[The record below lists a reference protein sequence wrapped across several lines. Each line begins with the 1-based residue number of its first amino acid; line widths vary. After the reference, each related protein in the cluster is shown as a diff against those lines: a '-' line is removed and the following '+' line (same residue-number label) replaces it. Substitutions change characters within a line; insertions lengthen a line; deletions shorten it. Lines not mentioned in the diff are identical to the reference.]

1 MSKERPWEAGPFEKW
16 VVDELDFRKN
26 SLSTG
31 IQGQFKGDLTQYAG
45 PRKAWTRVFSNGMVE
60 YPNGNANLI
69 SDNDNEWG
77 LVFASG
83 DGFFNRYGIDGK
95 SPYGVSK
102 QMYGYNCKLQPK
114 YIESSTRPN
123 IPDPGIISIET
134 EIQKSW
140 FAKAKINWTC
150 HSIEQL
156 KAITPYFLTPLQT
169 VIVEFGWNTFNQQSL
184 INLSDFNQIIDI
196 WDNHYNRYSEYVP
209 KSKGNY
215 EFLIGQVINF
225 EYTINDNIITGM
237 TEVASR
243 QLLYSGFR
251 KDSQENII
259 KGKIIDKDGKLDS
272 KETEFRT
279 KYKEMVKTFVNS
291 VTATDNQ
298 GNSQSGLNEDF
309 AKILKSNDGYVKK
322 YGAKFENL
330 PDHIFS
336 GRNKQIIK
344 YSAERDF
351 DTKNKKGPDFT
362 WITMDL
368 LVDVLN
374 GMKNIDGVK
383 DYTQYFFD
391 LNIDDITIGAH
402 DNLISTKKTILI
414 PNSKA
419 PKLNSRFSD
428 RLEKVALGNAKK
440 DTISSIASAVSNIQ
454 SFAIATSNTSV
465 FAAADA
471 ATDGRISLLVTE
483 LIFGPQPIQQ
493 NIDPARAGRDPDA
506 RPQQTFVESLTK
518 TYNALNVYDPGS
530 VPDLDKNGKP
540 KGFPVLDQSYDEHS
554 PTGSFSFKKN
564 NNVGADCALAKT
576 AGFLGTLQRQD
587 LDYIL
592 NRWGRPVPNSRDILM
607 SEDLMSGDTMIT
619 TLVNTAIP
627 AIDQT
632 FGGTRVPDDLK
643 RGYLK
648 NIYINLEF
656 LKTLLNDENNKNLKE
671 VYDAICKEIND
682 ACCNF
687 WELTVVDAPDVN
699 GKSTLK
705 IVDTKGPPDKNYTHE
720 IYKFEY
726 MTNNS
731 IIKKLNFTTNLSNAQ
746 ANQIIFKAGAYDYTT
761 SNQLLDYSN
770 LQNNVNSKKPKVVY
784 TDRIL
789 KTKSTDQPVD
799 NKKDTDTSE
808 IYFKEILKD
817 GNKYSEGYLQVTLFG
832 EEKNVTSISSTAV
845 SGDPGRRVERESGK
859 SIDYKTYDIV
869 DIIMPYEELVVSMLN
884 DGDLKTNTNIYN
896 APLRNVEIEISLMGI
911 SGIKT
916 FEFFRV
922 TNLPPPFNDDVVV
935 FQVTNVTH
943 VVNENTWE
951 TRLKA
956 QLRPAYNLM
965 GK

>member
-1 MSKERPWEAGPFEKW
+1 MSKERPWEAGPFEQW
-16 VVDELDFRKN
+16 VIEELDYRKN

-31 IQGQFKGDLTQYAG
+31 IQGLFTGDLPQYTG
-45 PRKAWTRVFSNGMVE
+45 PRKAWARVFSNGMVE
-60 YPNGNANLI
+60 YPNGNSNLI

-77 LVFASG
+77 LAFLSG
-83 DGFFNRYGIDGK
+83 DGFFDRYGIGST

-102 QMYGYNCKLQPK
+102 QVYGYNCKLQPK
-114 YIESSTRPN
+114 YIDASTRPN

-169 VIVEFGWNTFNQQSL
+169 VIIEFGWNTFDQRSL
-184 INLSDFNQIIDI
+184 INLSNFGEILDI
-196 WDNHYNRYSEYVP
+196 WDNHYRRYSEYVP

-215 EFLIGQVINF
+215 EFMIGQVINF

-251 KDSQENII
+251 RDSQESIVD
-259 KGKIIDKDGKLDS
+259 GKIIDKDGKLNDKQS
-272 KETEFRT
+272 QFRT
-279 KYKEMVKTFVNS
+279 KYENLVGNVINS
-291 VTATDNQ
+291 FIPTDNQ
-298 GNSQSGLNEDF
+298 GNSQSGLSEEV

-322 YGAKFENL
+322 YGENFGTL
-330 PDHIFS
+330 SDHIFS

-351 DTKNKKGPDFT
+351 DIDNKKGPEFT

-374 GMKNIDGVK
+374 GIKNVDGIK
-383 DYTQYFFD
+383 EYSQYFFD
-391 LNIDDITIGAH
+391 LNIDNITIGAH

-419 PKLNSRFSD
+419 PKLNSRFSA
-428 RLEKVALGNAKK
+428 RLQKVALGDVKSKTQVTAVIGTVSTILLSVGTAAPFYSKIYDQLGGDIL
-440 DTISSIASAVSNIQ
+440 DT
-454 SFAIATSNTSV
+454 
-465 FAAADA
+465 D
-471 ATDGRISLLVTE
+471 D
-483 LIFGPQPIQQ
+483 
-493 NIDPARAGRDPDA
+493 
-506 RPQQTFVESLTK
+506 
-518 TYNALNVYDPGS
+518 
-530 VPDLDKNGKP
+530 NGKP

-592 NRWGRPVPNSRDILM
+592 NEWGRLGPNSRDIHDFEML
-607 SEDLMSGDTMIT
+607 DSGEIVIT
-619 TLVNTAIP
+619 NTVFNTAIP

-632 FGGTRVPDDLK
+632 FGGTRVKDDLK

-656 LKTLLNDENNKNLKE
+656 LKGVLTDPNNKNLKE
-671 VYDAICKEIND
+671 VYDVICKEINEVS
-682 ACCNF
+682 CNF
-687 WELTVVDAPDVN
+687 WDLTVVDAPVIN

-705 IVDTKGPPDKNYTHE
+705 IVDEKGPPNKGFTYP

-731 IIKKLNFTTNLSNAQ
+731 IIKKLNFTTTLSNAQ
-746 ANQIIFKAGAYDYTT
+746 ANQIIFKAGTYDYLTA
-761 SNQLLDYSN
+761 NQLLDYSN
-770 LQNNVNSKKPKVVY
+770 KLNTKNSNKPSVIYK
-784 TDRIL
+784 DRII
-789 KTKSTDQPVD
+789 KTKSTTNQTPDKT
-799 NKKDTDTSE
+799 KKSDSSE
-808 IYFKEILKD
+808 YYFKEILKD
-817 GNKYSEGYLQVTLFG
+817 GKKSGKDAKVQFLQVTLFKTETAALLSNADGTDRKVGG
-832 EEKNVTSISSTAV
+832 E
-845 SGDPGRRVERESGK
+845 
-859 SIDYKTYDIV
+859 IDYETYDIV
-869 DIIMPYEELVVSMLN
+869 DIVMPFEELVVNMLN
-884 DGDLKTNTNIYN
+884 DGDVEKNTNVYN
-896 APLRNVEIEISLMGI
+896 APLRNIEIEISLMGI

-956 QLRPAYNLM
+956 QLRPAYNLK

>member
-31 IQGQFKGDLTQYAG
+31 IQGQFTGDLPQYAG
-45 PRKAWTRVFSNGMVE
+45 PRKAWARVFSNGMVE
-60 YPNGNANLI
+60 YPNGNAI

-77 LVFASG
+77 LAFLSG
-83 DGFFNRYGIDGK
+83 DGFFDRYGIGST
-95 SPYGVSK
+95 SPYGISK
-102 QMYGYNCKLQPK
+102 QVYGYNCKLQPK

-140 FAKAKINWTC
+140 FAKAKINWIC

-169 VIVEFGWNTFNQQSL
+169 VIIEFGWNTFDQRSL
-184 INLSDFNQIIDI
+184 INLSNPEQIIDI

-225 EYTINDNIITGM
+225 EYTINDNIINCM
-237 TEVASR
+237 TEVGSR

-251 KDSQENII
+251 KDSQENIV
-259 KGKIIDKDGKLDS
+259 KGKIIDKDGKLNE

-279 KYKEMVKTFVNS
+279 KYKEMVNTFVNNI
-291 VTATDNQ
+291 TATDNQ
-298 GNSQSGLNEDF
+298 GNSQSGLSEDF

-344 YSAERDF
+344 YNAERDF
-351 DTKNKKGPDFT
+351 DTKNEKGPEFT

-391 LNIDDITIGAH
+391 LNIGDITIGAH
-402 DNLISTKKTILI
+402 DNLISTKKTVLI

-419 PKLNSRFSD
+419 PKLNSRFSL
-428 RLEKVALGNAKK
+428 RLQKVALSNAKK
-440 DTISSIASAVSNIQ
+440 DTLSSAASTVSNIQ
-454 SFAIATSNTSV
+454 AFAFGAAPAIIAEAANLLLTP
-465 FAAADA
+465 FAALGNA
-471 ATDGRISLLVTE
+471 
-483 LIFGPQPIQQ
+483 IQQ
-493 NIDPARAGRDPDA
+493 NPNAEPV
-506 RPQQTFVESLTK
+506 QTQPFFDSANKILSG
-518 TYNALNVYDPGS
+518 LNVYDPGS
-530 VPDLDKNGKP
+530 VPDLDENGKP

-554 PTGSFSFKKN
+554 PTGSFSFGKN
-564 NNVGADCALAKT
+564 KNVGADCALAKT
-576 AGFLGTLQRQD
+576 AKFLGTLQRQD

-592 NRWGRPVPNSRDILM
+592 NEWGRPGPNSRDIRDFEML
-607 SEDLMSGDTMIT
+607 DSGEIVIT
-619 TLVNTAIP
+619 NTVFNTAIP

-648 NIYINLEF
+648 NIYINLGF
-656 LKTLLNDENNKNLKE
+656 LKTLLNDANNKNLKE

-808 IYFKEILKD
+808 IYFKEILRD
-817 GNKYSEGYLQVTLFG
+817 GNKYSEGFLQVTLFG
-832 EEKNVTSISSTAV
+832 EKDVGQTSTNTED
-845 SGDPGRRVERESGK
+845 SGVGGGLETKIVKGV
-859 SIDYKTYDIV
+859 DYETYDIV
-869 DIIMPYEELVVSMLN
+869 DIIMPYEELLVSMLN

>member
-31 IQGQFKGDLTQYAG
+31 IQGQFKGDLPQYAG
-45 PRKAWTRVFSNGMVE
+45 PRKAWIRVFSNGMVE
-60 YPNGNANLI
+60 YNGNNPNLV

-95 SPYGVSK
+95 APYGISK

-123 IPDPGIISIET
+123 VPDPGIISIET

-184 INLSDFNQIIDI
+184 INLSNFNEIVDI
-196 WDNHYNRYSEYVP
+196 WDNHYKRYSEYVP

-215 EFLIGQVINF
+215 EFLIGQVVNF

-259 KGKIIDKDGKLDS
+259 KGKIIDKNGNLDT

-279 KYKEMVKTFVNS
+279 KYETLVNNFVNS
-291 VTATDNQ
+291 VAATDNQ
-298 GNSQSGLNEDF
+298 GNTDSGLNEDF
-309 AKILKSNDGYVKK
+309 AKILRSNSGYEKK
-322 YGAKFENL
+322 YGVKFENL
-330 PDHIFS
+330 QDHIFS
-336 GRNKQIIK
+336 GRNKQVIK

-351 DTKNKKGPDFT
+351 DNNNKKGPDFT

-374 GMKNIDGVK
+374 GMKNIGDVK

-414 PNSKA
+414 PNAAA
-419 PKLNSRFSD
+419 PKLNSRESL
-428 RLEKVALGNAKK
+428 RLQKVALSSAKN
-440 DTISSIASAVSNIQ
+440 DSIFSVTDAVSKVYGIAAASTFGILAESLIGTTKVFIPSGSAVELPKFGD
-454 SFAIATSNTSV
+454 SFKKIN
-465 FAAADA
+465 
-471 ATDGRISLLVTE
+471 DGVYEE
-483 LIFGPQPIQQ
+483 LGTGNVP
-493 NIDPARAGRDPDA
+493 NLDP
-506 RPQQTFVESLTK
+506 T
-518 TYNALNVYDPGS
+518 
-530 VPDLDKNGKP
+530 GKP
-540 KGFPVLDQSYDEHS
+540 IGFPVLDQSYDAHA
-554 PTGSFSFKKN
+554 PTSSFSFKKN
-564 NNVGADCALAKT
+564 NSIGADCALAKT
-576 AGFLGTLQRQD
+576 AKFSGVLQRQD
-587 LDYIL
+587 LNYIL
-592 NRWGRPVPNSRDILM
+592 NEWGRPKQNSRQ
-607 SEDLMSGDTMIT
+607 
-619 TLVNTAIP
+619 NTAIP
-627 AIDQT
+627 AIKDQTT
-632 FGGTRVPDDLK
+632 FGGKRTPDNLK

-648 NIYINLEF
+648 NIYINLKF
-656 LKTLLNDENNKNLKE
+656 IQDILLDPDGNYKNLKE
-671 VYDAICKEIND
+671 VYDVICREINE
-682 ACCNF
+682 ASCNF

-705 IVDTKGPPDKNYTHE
+705 IVDVKGPPDKNYTHE

-731 IIKKLNFTTNLSNAQ
+731 IIKKLNFTTLLSNAQ
-746 ANQIIFKAGAYDYTT
+746 ANQIIFKAGSYDYTT

-770 LQNNVNSKKPKVVY
+770 LLNNVNSTKPKVLY
-784 TDRIL
+784 KDRIL
-789 KTKSTDQPVD
+789 KTKSTDQKANNQNNP
-799 NKKDTDTSE
+799 DTNE
-808 IYFKEILKD
+808 YYFRNILKD
-817 GNKYSEGYLQVTLFG
+817 GNKYSEGFLQVTLFD
-832 EEKNVTSISSTAV
+832 EKPAGPAFRQNPEDNTFVQIYKGWTNLPSETSPSSV
-845 SGDPGRRVERESGK
+845 
-859 SIDYKTYDIV
+859 IDYDKYDIV
-869 DIIMPYEELVVSMLN
+869 DIVMPYEELVVNMLN
-884 DGDLKTNTNIYN
+884 DGDVKTNTNIYN

-943 VVNENTWE
+943 VINENTWE

-956 QLRPAYNLM
+956 QLRPAYNLI

>member
-1 MSKERPWEAGPFEKW
+1 MSKERPWEAGPFEQW
-16 VVDELDFRKN
+16 VIEELDYRKN
-26 SLSTG
+26 FLSTG
-31 IQGQFKGDLTQYAG
+31 IQGLFTGDLPQYTG
-45 PRKAWTRVFSNGMVE
+45 PKKAWARVFSNGMVE
-60 YPNGNANLI
+60 YQNANPTLI

-77 LVFASG
+77 LAFLSG
-83 DGFFNRYGIDGK
+83 DGFFDRYGIGST

-102 QMYGYNCKLQPK
+102 QVYGYNCKLQPK

-169 VIVEFGWNTFNQQSL
+169 VIIEFGWNTFDQRSL
-184 INLSDFNQIIDI
+184 INLSDFNQILDI
-196 WDNHYNRYSEYVP
+196 WDNHYRRYSEYVP

-215 EFLIGQVINF
+215 EFMIGQVINF

-251 KDSQENII
+251 RDSQESIVD
-259 KGKIIDKDGKLDS
+259 GKIIDKDGKLNDKQS
-272 KETEFRT
+272 QFRT
-279 KYKEMVKTFVNS
+279 KYDILVDNVIKSFIP
-291 VTATDNQ
+291 TDNQ
-298 GNSQSGLNEDF
+298 GNSQSGLSEEV
-309 AKILKSNDGYVKK
+309 AKILKSNDGYVDK
-322 YGAKFENL
+322 YGKDFEYL
-330 PDHIFS
+330 SDHIFS

-351 DTKNKKGPDFT
+351 DIDNKKGPEFT

-374 GMKNIDGVK
+374 GIKNVDGIK
-383 DYTQYFFD
+383 EYSQYFFD

-419 PKLNSRFSD
+419 PKLNSRFSA
-428 RLEKVALGNAKK
+428 RLQKVALGDVKSKTQVTAAIGTVS
-440 DTISSIASAVSNIQ
+440 TILLSAV
-454 SFAIATSNTSV
+454 T
-465 FAAADA
+465 AAPFY
-471 ATDGRISLLVTE
+471 SE
-483 LIFGPQPIQQ
+483 
-493 NIDPARAGRDPDA
+493 
-506 RPQQTFVESLTK
+506 
-518 TYNALNVYDPGS
+518 VYDQLGG
-530 VPDLDKNGKP
+530 DILDTDDNGKP

-592 NRWGRPVPNSRDILM
+592 NQWGRLGPNSRDILM
-607 SEDLMSGDTMIT
+607 TEDLETGDRVISTAEDVASGDKVIT

-656 LKTLLNDENNKNLKE
+656 LKTLLNDPNNKNLKE
-671 VYDAICKEIND
+671 VYDAICKEINEVS
-682 ACCNF
+682 CNF
-687 WELTVVDAPDVN
+687 WELTVVDAPVEN

-705 IVDTKGPPDKNYTHE
+705 IVDGKGPPNKGFTYP

-731 IIKKLNFTTNLSNAQ
+731 IIKKLNFTTTLSNAQ
-746 ANQIIFKAGAYDYTT
+746 ANQIIFKAGTYDYLTA
-761 SNQLLDYSN
+761 NQLLDYSN
-770 LQNNVNSKKPKVVY
+770 KLNTTNSNKPSVIYK
-784 TDRIL
+784 DRII
-789 KTKSTDQPVD
+789 KTKSTTNTTPD
-799 NKKDTDTSE
+799 NIKKSDSSE
-808 IYFKEILKD
+808 YYFTTILKD
-817 GNKYSEGYLQVTLFG
+817 GKKYTDRFLQVTLFG
-832 EEKNVTSISSTAV
+832 IKDVVSTSTATED
-845 SGDPGRRVERESGK
+845 SGIGGGK
-859 SIDYKTYDIV
+859 RSEIVKAFDYDTYDIV
-869 DIIMPYEELVVSMLN
+869 DIVMPHEELVVNMLN
-884 DGDLKTNTNIYN
+884 DGDVEKNTNVYN
-896 APLRNVEIEISLMGI
+896 APLRNIEIEISLMGI

-956 QLRPAYNLM
+956 QLRPAYNLK

>member
-1 MSKERPWEAGPFEKW
+1 MSKERPWEAGPFETW
-16 VVDELDFRKN
+16 VIDELDFRKN

-31 IQGQFKGDLTQYAG
+31 IQGQFKGDLPQYAG

-95 SPYGVSK
+95 APYGVSK
-102 QMYGYNCKLQPK
+102 QIYGYNCKLQPK

-225 EYTINDNIITGM
+225 EYTINDNIIIGM

-279 KYKEMVKTFVNS
+279 KYQLLVETFVNS

-298 GNSQSGLNEDF
+298 GNSQSGLSEDF
-309 AKILKSNDGYVKK
+309 AKILKSNDGYEKK
-322 YGAKFENL
+322 YGSKFENL

-336 GRNKQIIK
+336 GRNKQVIN
-344 YSAERDF
+344 YTAERDF
-351 DTKNKKGPDFT
+351 DANNKKGPDFT

-374 GMKNIDGVK
+374 GIKNIGDVK

-402 DNLISTKKTILI
+402 DNLISTKKTVLI
-414 PNSKA
+414 PNANA
-419 PKLNSRFSD
+419 PKLNSRLSGK
-428 RLEKVALGNAKK
+428 LLKVALGNVKPK
-440 DTISSIASAVSNIQ
+440 IQASAAIGTVSTIIGTAGAALPFTSQIYNELGGDVLDINDNGIPNGNPVLNQ
-454 SFAIATSNTSV
+454 SF
-465 FAAADA
+465 
-471 ATDGRISLLVTE
+471 
-483 LIFGPQPIQQ
+483 
-493 NIDPARAGRDPDA
+493 
-506 RPQQTFVESLTK
+506 
-518 TYNALNVYDPGS
+518 
-530 VPDLDKNGKP
+530 
-540 KGFPVLDQSYDEHS
+540 DEHS
-554 PTGSFSFKKN
+554 PVISFSFKKN

-576 AGFLGTLQRQD
+576 GKFLTTLQRQD

-592 NRWGRPVPNSRDILM
+592 NVWGRPNKEIPPDKKSFKDKRALYDTPRPEQRPNNQNSRQ
-607 SEDLMSGDTMIT
+607 
-619 TLVNTAIP
+619 NTAVP
-627 AIDQT
+627 AKDQT
-632 FGGTRVPDDLK
+632 FGGVRIPDNLK

-648 NIYINLEF
+648 NIYINLNF
-656 LKTLLNDENNKNLKE
+656 LQSVLLDANNKNLKE
-671 VYDAICKEIND
+671 VYDVICRQINE
-682 ACCNF
+682 ASCNF

-705 IVDTKGPPDKNYTHE
+705 IVDTKGPPDKDYTHE

-746 ANQIIFKAGAYDYTT
+746 ANQIIFKAGSYDYTT

-770 LQNNVNSKKPKVVY
+770 LLNNANSTKPKVVY

-789 KTKSTDQPVD
+789 KTKSTTNQTPD
-799 NKKDTDTSE
+799 NQKNADTSDY
-808 IYFKEILKD
+808 YFKQILKD
-817 GNKYSEGYLQVTLFG
+817 GNKYGDGFLQVTLY
-832 EEKNVTSISSTAV
+832 ETKTAPV
-845 SGDPGRRVERESGK
+845 SQRTGGATTVNYDK
-859 SIDYKTYDIV
+859 YDIV
-869 DIIMPYEELVVSMLN
+869 DIVIPYEELVVNMLN

-896 APLRNVEIEISLMGI
+896 SPLRNVEIEISLMGI

-916 FEFFRV
+916 FEFFRI

-943 VVNENTWE
+943 VINENTWE

-956 QLRPAYNLM
+956 QLRPAYNLI

>member
-31 IQGQFKGDLTQYAG
+31 IQGQFKGDLSQYAG

-77 LVFASG
+77 LAFLSG
-83 DGFFNRYGIDGK
+83 DGFFGRYGIGST

-102 QMYGYNCKLQPK
+102 QVYGYNCKLQPK
-114 YIESSTRPN
+114 YIDASTRPN

-169 VIVEFGWNTFNQQSL
+169 VIIEFGWNTFDQRSL

-251 KDSQENII
+251 KDSQENIV
-259 KGKIIDKDGKLDS
+259 KTKIIDKDGKLDS

-279 KYKEMVKTFVNS
+279 KYEEMVKTFVNS

-298 GNSQSGLNEDF
+298 GNSDSGLSEDF
-309 AKILKSNDGYVKK
+309 AKILKSNDGYADK
-322 YGAKFENL
+322 YGKDFEYL
-330 PDHIFS
+330 QDHIFS

-351 DTKNKKGPDFT
+351 DIDNKKGPEFT

-368 LVDVLN
+368 LVDILN
-374 GMKNIDGVK
+374 GMKNIGDVK

-419 PKLNSRFSD
+419 PKLNSRFSA
-428 RLEKVALGNAKK
+428 RLQKVALGDVKSKTQVTAVIGTVSTILLSVGTAAPFYSKIYDQLGGDIL
-440 DTISSIASAVSNIQ
+440 DT
-454 SFAIATSNTSV
+454 
-465 FAAADA
+465 D
-471 ATDGRISLLVTE
+471 D
-483 LIFGPQPIQQ
+483 
-493 NIDPARAGRDPDA
+493 
-506 RPQQTFVESLTK
+506 
-518 TYNALNVYDPGS
+518 
-530 VPDLDKNGKP
+530 NGKP

-554 PTGSFSFKKN
+554 PTELFSFKKN

-592 NRWGRPVPNSRDILM
+592 NEWGRSGPNSRKH
-607 SEDLMSGDTMIT
+607 
-619 TLVNTAIP
+619 TAIP

-632 FGGTRVPDDLK
+632 FGGTRVKDDLK

-648 NIYINLEF
+648 NIYINLQF
-656 LKTLLNDENNKNLKE
+656 LKTLLNDPNNKNLKE
-671 VYDAICKEIND
+671 VYDAICKEINEVS
-682 ACCNF
+682 CNF
-687 WELTVVDAPDVN
+687 WDLTVVDAPVIN

-705 IVDTKGPPDKNYTHE
+705 IVDEKGPPNKGFTYP

-731 IIKKLNFTTNLSNAQ
+731 IIKKLNFTTTLSNAQ
-746 ANQIIFKAGAYDYTT
+746 ANQIIFKAGTYDYLTA
-761 SNQLLDYSN
+761 NQLLDYSN
-770 LQNNVNSKKPKVVY
+770 KLNTKNSNKPSVIYK
-784 TDRIL
+784 DRII
-789 KTKSTDQPVD
+789 KTKSTTNQTPDKT
-799 NKKDTDTSE
+799 KKSDSSE
-808 IYFKEILKD
+808 YYFKEILKD
-817 GNKYSEGYLQVTLFG
+817 GKKSGKDAKVQFLQVTLFKTETAALLSNADGTDRKVGG
-832 EEKNVTSISSTAV
+832 E
-845 SGDPGRRVERESGK
+845 
-859 SIDYKTYDIV
+859 IDYETYDIV
-869 DIIMPYEELVVSMLN
+869 DIVMPFEELVVNMLN
-884 DGDLKTNTNIYN
+884 DGDVEKNTNVYN
-896 APLRNVEIEISLMGI
+896 APLRNIEIEISLMGI

-956 QLRPAYNLM
+956 QLRPAYNLK

>member
-1 MSKERPWEAGPFEKW
+1 
-16 VVDELDFRKN
+16 
-26 SLSTG
+26 
-31 IQGQFKGDLTQYAG
+31 
-45 PRKAWTRVFSNGMVE
+45 
-60 YPNGNANLI
+60 
-69 SDNDNEWG
+69 
-77 LVFASG
+77 
-83 DGFFNRYGIDGK
+83 
-95 SPYGVSK
+95 
-102 QMYGYNCKLQPK
+102 
-114 YIESSTRPN
+114 
-123 IPDPGIISIET
+123 
-134 EIQKSW
+134 
-140 FAKAKINWTC
+140 
-150 HSIEQL
+150 
-156 KAITPYFLTPLQT
+156 
-169 VIVEFGWNTFNQQSL
+169 
-184 INLSDFNQIIDI
+184 
-196 WDNHYNRYSEYVP
+196 
-209 KSKGNY
+209 
-215 EFLIGQVINF
+215 
-225 EYTINDNIITGM
+225 M
-237 TEVASR
+237 TEVGSR

-251 KDSQENII
+251 KDSQENIV
-259 KGKIIDKDGKLDS
+259 KGKIIDKDGKLNE

-279 KYKEMVKTFVNS
+279 KYEKMVETFVNS

-298 GNSQSGLNEDF
+298 GNSDSGLSEDF
-309 AKILKSNDGYVKK
+309 AKILKSNDGYKDK
-322 YGAKFENL
+322 YGEDFEYL
-330 PDHIFS
+330 QDHIFS

-351 DTKNKKGPDFT
+351 DTKNKKGPEFT

-419 PKLNSRFSD
+419 PKLNSRFSGK
-428 RLEKVALGNAKK
+428 LQKVALSNAKK
-440 DTISSIASAVSNIQ
+440 DTISSIASTVSKIQ
-454 SFAIATSNTSV
+454 AFATATAATIAT
-465 FAAADA
+465 DE
-471 ATDGRISLLVTE
+471 RISLLVTE
-483 LIFGPQPIQQ
+483 LTFGPQPLLQ
-493 NIDPARAGRDPDA
+493 NIDGQPR
-506 RPQQTFVESLTK
+506 QTFVESFNK
-518 TYNALNVYDPGS
+518 TYDALNIYDPGS

-540 KGFPVLDQSYDEHS
+540 NGFPVLDQSYDEHS

-576 AGFLGTLQRQD
+576 AKFLGTIQRQD

-592 NRWGRPVPNSRDILM
+592 NQWGRPGPNSRDILM
-607 SEDLMSGDTMIT
+607 TEDLKTGDRVISTAEDVASGDKVIT

-656 LKTLLNDENNKNLKE
+656 LKTLLNDANNKNLKE

-789 KTKSTDQPVD
+789 KTKSTDQTVD

-808 IYFKEILKD
+808 IYFKEILRD
-817 GNKYSEGYLQVTLFG
+817 GNKYSEGFLQVTLFG

-845 SGDPGRRVERESGK
+845 SGDPGRRVERIGGK

-869 DIIMPYEELVVSMLN
+869 DIIMPREELLVSMLN

>member
-31 IQGQFKGDLTQYAG
+31 IQGQFKGDMSQYAG

-77 LVFASG
+77 LAFLSG
-83 DGFFNRYGIDGK
+83 DGFFGRYGIGST

-102 QMYGYNCKLQPK
+102 QVYGYNCKLQPK
-114 YIESSTRPN
+114 YIDASTRPN

-169 VIVEFGWNTFNQQSL
+169 VIVEFGWNTFDQQSL

-196 WDNHYNRYSEYVP
+196 WDNHYKRYSEYVP

-251 KDSQENII
+251 KDSQENIV
-259 KGKIIDKDGKLDS
+259 KTKIIDKDGKLDS

-279 KYKEMVKTFVNS
+279 KYEEMVKTFVNS

-298 GNSQSGLNEDF
+298 GNSDSGLSEDF
-309 AKILKSNDGYVKK
+309 AKILKSNDGYADK
-322 YGAKFENL
+322 YGKDFEYL
-330 PDHIFS
+330 QDHIFS

-419 PKLNSRFSD
+419 PKLNSRFSA
-428 RLEKVALGNAKK
+428 RLQKVALGDVKSKTQVTAVIGTVSTILLSVGTAAPFYSKIYDQLGGDIL
-440 DTISSIASAVSNIQ
+440 DT
-454 SFAIATSNTSV
+454 
-465 FAAADA
+465 D
-471 ATDGRISLLVTE
+471 D
-483 LIFGPQPIQQ
+483 
-493 NIDPARAGRDPDA
+493 
-506 RPQQTFVESLTK
+506 
-518 TYNALNVYDPGS
+518 
-530 VPDLDKNGKP
+530 NGKP

-554 PTGSFSFKKN
+554 PTELFSFKKN

-592 NRWGRPVPNSRDILM
+592 NEWGRSGPNSRKH
-607 SEDLMSGDTMIT
+607 
-619 TLVNTAIP
+619 TAIP

-632 FGGTRVPDDLK
+632 FGGTRVKDDLK

-656 LKTLLNDENNKNLKE
+656 LKGVLTDPNNKNLKE
-671 VYDAICKEIND
+671 VYDVICKEINEVS
-682 ACCNF
+682 CNF
-687 WELTVVDAPDVN
+687 WDLTVVDAPVIN

-705 IVDTKGPPDKNYTHE
+705 IVDEKGPPNKGFTYP

-731 IIKKLNFTTNLSNAQ
+731 IIKKLNFTTTLSNAQ
-746 ANQIIFKAGAYDYTT
+746 ANQIIFKAGTYDYLTA
-761 SNQLLDYSN
+761 NQLLDYSN
-770 LQNNVNSKKPKVVY
+770 KLNTKNSNKPSVIYK
-784 TDRIL
+784 DRII
-789 KTKSTDQPVD
+789 KTKSTTNQTPDKT
-799 NKKDTDTSE
+799 KKSDSSE
-808 IYFKEILKD
+808 YYFKEILKD
-817 GNKYSEGYLQVTLFG
+817 GKKSGKDAKVQFLQVTLFKTETAALLSNADGTDRKVGG
-832 EEKNVTSISSTAV
+832 E
-845 SGDPGRRVERESGK
+845 
-859 SIDYKTYDIV
+859 IDYETYDIV
-869 DIIMPYEELVVSMLN
+869 DIVMPFEELVVNMLN
-884 DGDLKTNTNIYN
+884 DGDVEKNTNVYN
-896 APLRNVEIEISLMGI
+896 APLRNIEIEISLMGI

-956 QLRPAYNLM
+956 QLRPAYNLK

>member
-1 MSKERPWEAGPFEKW
+1 MSKERPWEAGPFEQW
-16 VVDELDFRKN
+16 VIEELDYRKN

-31 IQGQFKGDLTQYAG
+31 IQGLFTVDLPQYTG
-45 PRKAWTRVFSNGMVE
+45 PRKAWARVFSNGMVE
-60 YPNGNANLI
+60 YPNGNSNLI

-77 LVFASG
+77 LAFLSG
-83 DGFFNRYGIDGK
+83 DGFFDRYGIGST

-102 QMYGYNCKLQPK
+102 QVYGYNCKLQPK
-114 YIESSTRPN
+114 YIDASTRPN

-169 VIVEFGWNTFNQQSL
+169 VIIEFGWNTFDQRSL
-184 INLSDFNQIIDI
+184 INLSDFNQILDI
-196 WDNHYNRYSEYVP
+196 WDNHYRRYSEYVP

-215 EFLIGQVINF
+215 EFMIGQVINF

-251 KDSQENII
+251 RDSQESIVD
-259 KGKIIDKDGKLDS
+259 GKIIDKDGKLNDKQS
-272 KETEFRT
+272 QFRT
-279 KYKEMVKTFVNS
+279 KYENLVGNVINS
-291 VTATDNQ
+291 FIPTDNQ
-298 GNSQSGLNEDF
+298 GNSQSGLSEEV

-322 YGAKFENL
+322 YGENFGTL
-330 PDHIFS
+330 SDHIFS

-351 DTKNKKGPDFT
+351 DIDNKKGPEFT

-374 GMKNIDGVK
+374 GIKNVDGIK
-383 DYTQYFFD
+383 EYSQYFFD
-391 LNIDDITIGAH
+391 LNIDNITIGAH

-419 PKLNSRFSD
+419 PKLNSRFSA
-428 RLEKVALGNAKK
+428 RLEKAARGDLKK
-440 DTISSIASAVSNIQ
+440 DTISPIASAVSNIPAFVLGTGPAVVAEVG
-454 SFAIATSNTSV
+454 SLILRPI
-465 FAAADA
+465 AAAGNA
-471 ATDGRISLLVTE
+471 
-483 LIFGPQPIQQ
+483 IQQ
-493 NIDPARAGRDPDA
+493 NPDSEPVQIPPFLDSA
-506 RPQQTFVESLTK
+506 NKIVGGIKSV
-518 TYNALNVYDPGS
+518 NDPGE

-592 NRWGRPVPNSRDILM
+592 NEWGRSGPNSRDIHDFEML
-607 SEDLMSGDTMIT
+607 DSGEIVIT
-619 TLVNTAIP
+619 NTVFNTAIP

-656 LKTLLNDENNKNLKE
+656 LKVVLLDPNKKNLKE
-671 VYDAICKEIND
+671 VYDAICKEINEVS
-682 ACCNF
+682 CNF
-687 WELTVVDAPDVN
+687 WELTVVDAPVEN

-705 IVDTKGPPDKNYTHE
+705 IVDEKGPPNKGFTYP

-731 IIKKLNFTTNLSNAQ
+731 IIKKLNFTTTLSNAQ
-746 ANQIIFKAGAYDYTT
+746 ANQIIFKAGTYDYLTA
-761 SNQLLDYSN
+761 NQLLDYSN
-770 LQNNVNSKKPKVVY
+770 KLNTTNSNKPSVIYK
-784 TDRIL
+784 DRII
-789 KTKSTDQPVD
+789 KTKSTTNQTPDKT
-799 NKKDTDTSE
+799 KKSDSSE
-808 IYFKEILKD
+808 YYFKEILKD
-817 GNKYSEGYLQVTLFG
+817 GKKSGKDQREPFLQVTLFG
-832 EEKNVTSISSTAV
+832 EKDVTRTSTDIGV
-845 SGDPGRRVERESGK
+845 IGVGLK
-859 SIDYKTYDIV
+859 SEIIKDVDYDTYDIV
-869 DIIMPYEELVVSMLN
+869 DIIMPFEELVVNMLN
-884 DGDLKTNTNIYN
+884 DGDVEKNTNVYN
-896 APLRNVEIEISLMGI
+896 APLRNIEIEISLMGI

-956 QLRPAYNLM
+956 QLRPAYNLK